1 MPKIYRVVGEATTGM
16 KFRLEVVGE
25 KPYDAVEKAYSLIG
39 SRHKLSR
46 TQIRIREVSVISPEE
61 ARSEDVKILMNIDKV
76 IRY

>member
-1 MPKIYRVVGEATTGM
+1 MPKIYRVVGETTTGM

-46 TQIRIREVSVISPEE
+46 TQIRIKEVAVIPPEE

>member
-1 MPKIYRVVGEATTGM
+1 MPKIYRVVGETTTGM

-46 TQIRIREVSVISPEE
+46 TQIRIKEVAVISPEE